1 MSTLNK
7 YKSNDINS
15 LQIYNTITK
24 IDYYTNNILIVN
36 NISIFIKISSIVNF

>member
-24 IDYYTNNILIVN
+24 IDYYINNILIIN
-36 NISIFIKISSIVNF
+36 NISIFIKISLIVNF